1 MKNSPLPLSLTLFI
15 GTLVLLASS
24 AIQRPVTAV
33 HASSVDTGSGT
44 ILFHEKGC
52 EHCHGVDGVGI
63 PNKGPSLLTV
73 GKRLKKDAIARQIHD
88 GGDSMP
94 AFGESL
100 QPDEITALVDM
111 LSKKKKMPKGVHTP
125 VNSTPSVRPEDT
137 K

>member
-1 MKNSPLPLSLTLFI
+1 MKNSLLPLSLPPFI
-15 GTLVLLASS
+15 ATLVLLASS
-24 AIQRPVTAV
+24 AIQCPVTAV
-33 HASSVDTGSGT
+33 HASSVDIASGT

-63 PNKGPSLLTV
+63 PNKGPSLFTV
-73 GKRLKKDAIARQIHD
+73 GKRLKKNAIARQIHD

-111 LSKKKKMPKGVHTP
+111 LSKKKKMPKSVHTP
-125 VNSTPSVRPEDT
+125 GSSTPSVRPADT